1 MHTFESR
8 LLEDWNIYCLQ
19 ARPCIFQPGNFTDWG
34 SERVNIADISEV
46 NIETLP

>member
-1 MHTFESR
+1 MHTIESR

-34 SERVNIADISEV
+34 SERVSIADNSEV